1 VLGQLRALG
10 TKQHLKSKF
19 GSGYELTIKYRT
31 HHHHSHAAS
40 ASVPLSVL
48 ATPGEEDAE
57 GEESAPEKQPL
68 APATTPVTAAAG
80 PSVAAGEGIAQFVS
94 SKFPSSKF
102 ISDNGGLMTFT
113 IPSEDMKIGF
123 AFDEI
128 ESHKGALLIEDYSI
142 AQSTLEQV
150 FIRTVQAHTPQ
161 QDQKRDALLSSTS
174 RQRYDD
180 ILGEGGGGGEGHNNE
195 LLSEADEVLG
205 VYRDAMNSCGC
216 TVKFTKYSSWIS
228 CSLFL
233 LFFIL
238 SLALQ
243 VSVLIFF
250 AIIFLIS
257 FVICC
262 MLCTCPCCQPPKDDD
277 E

>member
-1 VLGQLRALG
+1 M
-10 TKQHLKSKF
+10 KSKF

-31 HHHHSHAAS
+31 HHHHNTAPPRPRGESTNAEQPAV
-40 ASVPLSVL
+40 VPS
-48 ATPGEEDAE
+48 
-57 GEESAPEKQPL
+57 
-68 APATTPVTAAAG
+68 
-80 PSVAAGEGIAQFVS
+80 EGITQFIS
-94 SKFPSSKF
+94 SLFPSSKF

-113 IPSEDMKIGF
+113 IPSEDMRIGV
-123 AFDEI
+123 AFNEI
-128 ESHKGALLIEDYSI
+128 ESHKGELMIEDYSI

-161 QDQKRDALLSSTS
+161 QDQKRAVLLSSTS
-174 RQRYDD
+174 SRQRYED
-180 ILGEGGGGGEGHNNE
+180 ILHGEEGEEGVGRNNE

-228 CSLFL
+228 CFLFL
-233 LFFIL
+233 LLFIL
-238 SLALQ
+238 SLVLQ
-243 VSVLIFF
+243 VSVLIFI

-257 FVICC
+257 FVVCC
-262 MLCTCPCCQPPKDDD
+262 LLCSCPCCQPPKDDD